1 MLQPNARH
9 TGTKCVFVGV
19 HVGACFVCAQAE
31 SQKNVFAAENV
42 QKKNYITFGALCV
55 PDAVI

>member
-19 HVGACFVCAQAE
+19 RVGDCFIYGQAAF
-31 SQKNVFAAENV
+31 QKNVFAAEKF

-55 PDAVI
+55 PDAAI